1 MVLKGFSAANGVTK
15 FLKPK
20 RNIRG
25 EQKTKEHDRKLQ
37 APPQLFD
44 IIVGNSAKSGAI
56 NELFVNNGV
65 GGYDEA
71 DVEDLPGGSLRTQSI
86 AIADVNNDG
95 FDDVIVGNS
104 ARPGQVN
111 QVLINNG
118 NNTFTVSDL
127 PGGTVATTS
136 IATADVD
143 NDGDVDNIFG
153 NSAIQA
159 NKLLIN
165 NGNNTF
171 TVSDLP
177 GGDLSTS
184 SVAAADVDNDGDVDI
199 IFGNQNQASNQFN
212 QLLINNGN
220 GTFTGESDLPGGG
233 LSTVSIATADVNNDG
248 FDDVIFGNSGGQV
261 NQLLI
266 NNGNNTFT
274 ASDLGGASF
283 TRSIATADVNNDGF
297 DDVIVGNIQQAN
309 QVLINNGNNTFT
321 VLDLP
326 GGDLFTTSIATADVD
341 NDGDIDVIFG
351 NGGRTANQLLLNNG
365 NGTFTN
371 ETLPGG
377 DLSTSSI
384 AVIRKAP
391 APAPASTSEYTL
403 YVYEGI
409 HIL

>member
-71 DVEDLPGGSLRTQSI
+71 DVKNLPGGSFRTQSI

-104 ARPGQVN
+104 ARPG
-111 QVLINNG
+111 
-118 NNTFTVSDL
+118 
-127 PGGTVATTS
+127 
-136 IATADVD
+136 
-143 NDGDVDNIFG
+143 
-153 NSAIQA
+153 
-159 NKLLIN
+159 
-165 NGNNTF
+165 
-171 TVSDLP
+171 
-177 GGDLSTS
+177 
-184 SVAAADVDNDGDVDI
+184 
-199 IFGNQNQASNQFN
+199 
-212 QLLINNGN
+212 
-220 GTFTGESDLPGGG
+220 
-233 LSTVSIATADVNNDG
+233 
-248 FDDVIFGNSGGQV
+248 
-261 NQLLI
+261 
-266 NNGNNTFT
+266 
-274 ASDLGGASF
+274 
-283 TRSIATADVNNDGF
+283 
-297 DDVIVGNIQQAN
+297 QAN